1 MTERKKPDLAAI
13 KLMIL
18 DVDGVLTDGT
28 ITINADGSE
37 SKRFSVLDGH
47 GIRMWHRAGLRTA
60 IISGRQTKATSI
72 RAAQLEITHVFQ
84 GCHQKLPALEKLLVQ
99 TGVSAGEVVYI
110 GDDVLDIPIMRRV
123 GFAVAVANAVDELKG
138 CCHYITSSSGGG
150 GAVRE
155 VVEYILKNTGRWND
169 LMQRYLV

>member
-1 MTERKKPDLAAI
+1 MTERKKPDLAAM
-13 KLMIL
+13 KLMVL

-60 IISGRQTKATSI
+60 IISGRRSKATDI

-84 GCHQKLPALEKLLVQ
+84 DCHDKLPVIEKLLAQ
-99 TGVSAGEVVYI
+99 TGVSLGEVVYI
-110 GDDVLDIPIMRRV
+110 GDDILDIPIMRRV
-123 GFAVAVANAVDELKG
+123 GFAVAAANAVDELKG
-138 CCHYITSSSGGG
+138 CCHYITSSPGGG

-155 VVEYILKNTGRWND
+155 VIEYILKNTGRWND